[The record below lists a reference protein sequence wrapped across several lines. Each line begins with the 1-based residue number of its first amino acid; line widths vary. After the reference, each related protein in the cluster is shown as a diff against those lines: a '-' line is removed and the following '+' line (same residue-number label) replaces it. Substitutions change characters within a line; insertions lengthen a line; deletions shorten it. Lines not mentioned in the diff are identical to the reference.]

1 MPAVDSQLTLHWPG
15 SARTFNPYSNLS
27 LPSWFPVWFM
37 FDQLVHLDPAA
48 NVVPQ
53 LAERW
58 DISEDGRRYVFHLR
72 HGVTWHDGA
81 PFAAADVAFT
91 YRMLLD
97 PRAGSRY
104 KSLALPV
111 LGAEEY
117 ADGDVASVAGL
128 EIIDDHT
135 IAFVLAHP
143 HFGFLATM
151 GFPILPQHILGE
163 VAEGEEIDDTDFA
176 LRAPIGT
183 GPFRLATH
191 TLDGDA
197 EFVAN
202 SSYWGGNP
210 QVGRL
215 ILRRLDDE
223 EALEAFERGEI
234 DIMFIDA
241 LDAERVQERR
251 GVRVLTFRT
260 CEYRILMANRQHPAL
275 GDQRVR
281 AAIMYAIDRDAVV
294 RDVLKGM
301 GEVISSP
308 LIMPEWTVNHALDG
322 QYPYD
327 PVRARELLAEAGF
340 GSGLSLSVL
349 TGPGAIP
356 ARHNAPFLGE
366 IKRYLAEVGI
376 DLEVKIKPVREY
388 IVDYEAGNFELYTC
402 CGASGP
408 DPDFTAIY
416 FHSAS
421 MPPDGSNGVRYDNPE
436 TDELLMK
443 GRGAADPE
451 ERAAIYHRYAE
462 ILSHDLPWLPLWHEN
477 RVLAL
482 NEGIAGEFSDLG
494 VCWLPGTVPNS
505 AGWRKEVPVPA

>member
-1 MPAVDSQLTLHWPG
+1 MSADESQLVLHWPG
-15 SARTFNPYSNLS
+15 NARTFNPYSNLS

-37 FDQLVHLDPAA
+37 FDQLVHLDPTA

-53 LAERW
+53 LAASW
-58 DISEDGRRYVFHLR
+58 DISEDGSRYVFHLQ
-72 HGVTWHDGA
+72 HDVTWHDGA
-81 PFAAADVAFT
+81 PFTAADVAFT
-91 YRMLLD
+91 YTMLLD

-117 ADGDVASVAGL
+117 AAGDATSVAGL
-128 EIIDDHT
+128 EVIDDHT
-135 IAFVLAHP
+135 IAFTLAQP
-143 HFGFLATM
+143 HFGFLATL
-151 GFPILPQHILGE
+151 GFPLIPQHILGA
-163 VAEGEEIDDTDFA
+163 VGDGEEIDDTDFA
-176 LRAPIGT
+176 LRRPIGT
-183 GPFRLATH
+183 GPFRLDSH
-191 TLDGDA
+191 TEDGDA
-197 EFVAN
+197 KFVAN
-202 SSYWGGNP
+202 ASYWGGP
-210 QVGRL
+210 AHVDRL

-241 LDAERVQERR
+241 LDAERVLARP
-251 GVRVLTFRT
+251 GVRVQTFQT
-260 CEYRILMANRQHPAL
+260 CEYRIFMVNREHPAL

-281 AAIMYAIDRDAVV
+281 AAIMFAIDRDAVV

-308 LIMPEWTVNHALDG
+308 LTMPEWTVNHALDG

-327 PVRARELLAEAGF
+327 PARARELLAEAGF
-340 GSGLSLSVL
+340 GSGLKLSVL

-366 IKRYLAEVGI
+366 VKRYLADVGI

-388 IVDYEAGNFELYTC
+388 IIDYEAMNFELYTC

-421 MPPDGSNGVRYDNPE
+421 MPPDGSNGTRYVNEE
-436 TDELLMK
+436 TDALLMR
-443 GRGAADPE
+443 GRGEADPKK
-451 ERAAIYHRYAE
+451 RAAIYHRYAE
-462 ILSHDLPWLPLWHEN
+462 ILTHDLPWLPLWHEN

-482 NEGIAGEFSDLG
+482 NEGVVGDFDDLG

-505 AGWRKEVPVPA
+505 IGWSKEVPVLA